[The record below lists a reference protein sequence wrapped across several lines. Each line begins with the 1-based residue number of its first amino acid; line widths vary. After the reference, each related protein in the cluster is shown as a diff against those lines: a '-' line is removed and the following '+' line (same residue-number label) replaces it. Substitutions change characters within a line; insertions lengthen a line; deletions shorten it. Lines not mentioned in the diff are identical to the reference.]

1 MANWVEG
8 NIVNRKHWTDQLCSL
23 YIEAPINRFEAGQ
36 FTTLALDIDG
46 KRIAH
51 PYSFVNPPTE
61 AVLEFYF
68 NVVPGGHLTPVLASQ
83 ERGQTVWVAEK
94 PAGFFTLSEVPDG
107 KHLWLLSSGTA
118 LGVFLSILR
127 TETPWQRFDKITLV
141 HAVRYARDLTYRDVL
156 DTFKRNHADKFNMI
170 SFVSRE
176 ESADAIQ
183 GRIPQAITDGRLEQ
197 ADGDRFDIT
206 DSQVMICGNPDMV
219 RDTTE
224 ALLQRGLTRNRR
236 RSPGQITV
244 EHY

>member
-8 NIVNRKHWTDQLCSL
+8 NIVDRKQWTDQLCSL
-23 YIEAPINRFEAGQ
+23 YIEAPISRFEAGQ

-46 KRIAH
+46 TRIAH
-51 PYSFVNPPTE
+51 PYSFVNAPADP
-61 AVLEFYF
+61 VLEFYF
-68 NVVPGGHLTPVLASQ
+68 NVVPDGHLTPVLASHQ
-83 ERGQTVWVAEK
+83 QGETVWVSER
-94 PAGFFTLSEVPDG
+94 PAGFFTLPEVPEG

-141 HAVRYARDLTYRDVL
+141 HAVRYPAELTYRDVL
-156 DTFKRNHADKFNMI
+156 NGFKQKHDEKFSMI

-176 ESADAIQ
+176 DLPGALS

-197 ADGDRFDIT
+197 ADGDQFST
-206 DSQVMICGNPDMV
+206 NDSQVMICGNPDMV

-224 ALLQRGLTRNRR
+224 ALLARGLTRNRR